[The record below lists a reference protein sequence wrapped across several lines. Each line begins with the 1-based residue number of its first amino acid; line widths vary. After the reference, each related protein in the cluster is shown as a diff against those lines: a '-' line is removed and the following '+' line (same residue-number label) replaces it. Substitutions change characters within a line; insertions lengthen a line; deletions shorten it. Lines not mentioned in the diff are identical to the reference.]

1 MAVKYKVAD
10 FVLFFTAQDLLRK
23 SFFALITLYFTQYI
37 IWLGFFIITQE
48 NIKTTKS
55 EYQKFV

>member
-23 SFFALITLYFTQYI
+23 SFSALITLYFTQYI

>member
-23 SFFALITLYFTQYI
+23 SFVALITLYFTQYI

>member
-23 SFFALITLYFTQYI
+23 SFVALITLYFTQYI
-37 IWLGFFIITQE
+37 I
-48 NIKTTKS
+48 
-55 EYQKFV
+55 